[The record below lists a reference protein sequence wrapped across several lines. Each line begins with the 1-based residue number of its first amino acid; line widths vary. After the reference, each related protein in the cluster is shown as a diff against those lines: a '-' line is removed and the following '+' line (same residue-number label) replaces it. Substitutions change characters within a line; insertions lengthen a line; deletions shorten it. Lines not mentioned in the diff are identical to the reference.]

1 MVFAGGQGWVMAV
14 EINVLEALRN
24 CLSQGEQRQG
34 GPNECGWEDICRIK
48 WALKTCRDHGP
59 PDSVGSVSHTQE
71 KLESVDTWP
80 CCLTIFSKVPLQ
92 LLF

>member
-1 MVFAGGQGWVMAV
+1 MWLGRHLQDKMGFEDLQGPW
-14 EINVLEALRN
+14 
-24 CLSQGEQRQG
+24 SS
-34 GPNECGWEDICRIK
+34 
-48 WALKTCRDHGP
+48 
-59 PDSVGSVSHTQE
+59 DSVGSVSHTQE